1 MNFVM
6 TPHRALAPSL
16 LLTILPLLGCP
27 ADDPGA
33 STSTTE
39 GPAPGTT
46 GTTDGVDTTGGVG
59 TTNSSTSPGQD
70 TTTSADSSTT
80 EPATSTNTTSAESS
94 SDSTDS
100 TGGGPDQD
108 MDGFGQDVDCNDD
121 DPLVYP
127 GAPERCNGEDD
138 DCDPMTGEDD
148 VVTVDGEGS
157 YSSIGDAIAAAMP
170 GSELRICP
178 GTYVETVTIDQDL
191 QLVAQDGP
199 ATTIIDANNGGPTVS
214 VLSGT
219 VALTGLTLTGGSS
232 MGQGG
237 GLSIFGTDPVTVT
250 DCTITGNQSTDGAG
264 VYTFSGAQLSLTG
277 STLSNNL
284 GEIGGGLMFQGS
296 SLTIDAC
303 TVADNIAGEVGG
315 GMVIF
320 GLPSVQIDAT
330 TIIDNQSLD
339 GGGLAVEAAT
349 FTLQDCTIERNTA
362 SASGGGLL
370 MFFGNPGT
378 VSSANSDWGSGADD
392 NLPHDVFIGGAGSF
406 SGYGA
411 AATFSCDSGGCF

>member
-1 MNFVM
+1 M
-6 TPHRALAPSL
+6 TPPRAFAPSL
-16 LLTILPLLGCP
+16 LLTIVSLLGCP
-27 ADDPGA
+27 ADDSAATTDDPGA

-46 GTTDGVDTTGGVG
+46 GTNDGIG
-59 TTNSSTSPGQD
+59 TTDISTSAGQD
-70 TTTSADSSTT
+70 TAADSSTT
-80 EPATSTNTTSAESS
+80 GPATATTSTGTTSSGSS
-94 SDSTDS
+94 SGS
-100 TGGGPDQD
+100 TGRGIDQD
-108 MDGFGQDVDCNDD
+108 MDGFGEDVDCNDD

-157 YSSIGDAIAAAMP
+157 YSSIGDAVAAAMP

-199 ATTIIDANNGGPTVS
+199 ATTIVDANNGGPTVS

-219 VALTGLTLTGGSS
+219 VELTGLTLTGGSS
-232 MGQGG
+232 MGLGG

-250 DCTITGNQSTDGAG
+250 DCAITGNQSTDGAG

-277 STLSNNL
+277 STIADNL

-303 TVADNIAGEVGG
+303 TFADNIAGEVGG
-315 GMVIF
+315 GMVVF
-320 GLPSVQIDAT
+320 GMPSVQIDAT
-330 TIIDNQSLD
+330 SIIDNQSLD

-362 SASGGGLL
+362 SGSGGGLM
-370 MFFGNPGT
+370 MFFGSPGT
-378 VSSANSDWGSGADD
+378 VSSASSDWGSGADD

-411 AATFSCDSGGCF
+411 AATFSCNSGGCT